1 MLKRPT
7 LLPIIVAA
15 VALVSVSA
23 AAALYV
29 RHPMSRGGR
38 GAVPTSCAAPQLE
51 GSVVNVT
58 LSNRGG
64 PMMMGSGHM
73 GMMSITA
80 QPGAVPTGRVSFVV
94 TNTGSLTHELVVLPL
109 APGAHIG
116 QRGVGPDNKV
126 DESTSLAEASNS
138 CGAGAGEGI
147 SPGSTGWVTLDLPA
161 GRYELVCNIVGHYQ
175 AGMSTLLTVT

>member
-1 MLKRPT
+1 MMKRPI
-7 LLPIIVAA
+7 LLPIVIAA
-15 VALVSVSA
+15 VALLSVSA

-29 RHPMSRGGR
+29 RHPMSQGSR
-38 GAVPTSCAAPQLE
+38 GAVRTACAAPQLG

-64 PMMMGSGHM
+64 SMMMGAGRM

-80 QPGAVPTGRVSFVV
+80 RPGAVPAGQASFVV

-109 APGAHIG
+109 APGAQVG
-116 QRGVGPDNKV
+116 QRAVGADNKV
-126 DESTSLAEASNS
+126 DESTSLGEASNR

-161 GRYELVCNIVGHYQ
+161 GRYELVCNIAGHYQ
-175 AGMSTLLTVT
+175 AGMSTLLTVA

>member
-1 MLKRPT
+1 MMRRPV
-7 LLPIIVAA
+7 LLPIVIAA
-15 VALVSVSA
+15 VALLSVSA

-38 GAVPTSCAAPQLE
+38 GAATTSCTAPQLA
-51 GSVVNVT
+51 GRVVNVT

-64 PMMMGSGHM
+64 SMMMSAGRM

-80 QPGAVPTGRVSFVV
+80 RPGAAPARPVSFVA

-109 APGAHIG
+109 DPGARVG
-116 QRGVGPDNKV
+116 QRAVGADNKV
-126 DESTSLAEASNS
+126 DESGSLGEASNN

-147 SPGSTGWVTLDLPA
+147 SPQSTGWVTLDLPA
-161 GRYELVCNIVGHYQ
+161 GRYELVCNIAGHYQ
-175 AGMSTLLTVT
+175 AGMSTLLTVA